1 MKVYPSVQ
9 TDPGPNNVLLVL
21 SRREAE
27 VLRYIAGRDIIIPT
41 ALRKMLI
48 RRDEQLICEVED
60 LLTDLQTALDDGG
73 IKIA

>member
-41 ALRKMLI
+41 ALRKMSI
-48 RRDEQLICEVED
+48 REHLICEVED